1 MRELRDVAPSG
12 LRSHVEQLHWKRLPL
27 QEFRMDFRW
36 FFCWWELDGDM
47 PKELQV
53 INFPRLLPRAF
64 LKPKKRWV
72 WIPRSKKKTNRS
84 CELPCFSEGY
94 GLKILWVFRE
104 STEPSTKVVLFLS
117 FTK

>member
-1 MRELRDVAPSG
+1 MWRRVDCVPMWSSYIGNAFPC
-12 LRSHVEQLHWKRLPL
+12 RSFDL
-27 QEFRMDFRW
+27 DFRW

-64 LKPKKRWV
+64 LKPKKTV
-72 WIPRSKKKTNRS
+72 GMDSQVQKKIPTEAVS
-84 CELPCFSEGY
+84 CPAFRRGY
-94 GLKILWVFRE
+94 GLKILWIFRE

-117 FTK
+117 LTK